1 MNFSTTCVAGF
12 GLVSISTQA
21 QAQTADSTHEWGV
34 ENVGAG
40 VNTEYSERFSMI
52 SPDGLTLYFSSD
64 RPEGL
69 GDANDQGTKPWDM
82 YFAQRRNLDEPFE
95 EAFSLG
101 PRINS
106 PFRDHS
112 PSFSDDGH
120 WLFFASDRPGG
131 CGGYD
136 IYAAFR
142 QDVSDPLGWQEPR
155 NLGCELN
162 SEFDEACPILTTDPA
177 TRKAALYLVRN
188 SEVGTRNHDIFV
200 SLGSSEVSAFQSPI
214 PIDELNTSTQDA
226 HFDPRHGLIWAF
238 RDGGSGGGD
247 LWETARSE
255 DGTWSQP
262 TNMGTSINTADDEEL
277 PSATLSGAIY
287 FPSNRPGGYGRYD
300 IWTAERLKR

>member
-1 MNFSTTCVAGF
+1 MKLSNCLL
-12 GLVSISTQA
+12 GLGLLGIVSQSQA
-21 QAQTADSTHEWGV
+21 QAVDSSRDWRV
-34 ENVGAG
+34 ENVGPS
-40 VNTEYSERFSMI
+40 VNTEYRERFSMI

-69 GDANDQGTKPWDM
+69 GDANDGGAKPWDM
-82 YFAQRRNLDEPFE
+82 YVAQRRSFDEPFGE
-95 EAFSLG
+95 VASLG

-136 IYAAFR
+136 LYAAYR
-142 QDVSDPLGWQEPR
+142 EDISDPLGWQEPR

-188 SEVGTRNHDIFV
+188 SEPGTANADIFV
-200 SLGSSEVSAFQSPI
+200 SLGSSDVSAFQSPI
-214 PIDELNTSTQDA
+214 PIDELNTSTHDA

-247 LWETARSE
+247 LWETARSA

-262 TNMGTSINTADDEEL
+262 TNMGASINTADHEEL
-277 PSATLSGAIY
+277 PSATLDGTIY
-287 FPSNRPGGYGRYD
+287 FPSNRTSGYGQYD
-300 IWTAERLKR
+300 IWLAEPINR